1 MATLYVG
8 YHMLPHWRGL
18 RIVKTLI
25 FSNILSHFSSKIDCK
40 DQNGYG
46 ASIKPDIGA
55 GPVSAMTAAGW
66 GGSPGSVGGAG
77 AGGVSGGRVGVTTP
91 DTMAR
96 YTPSSVDQAARDR
109 AWMNTCSS
117 LSAAA
122 QASVITSRCHKH
134 G

>member
-1 MATLYVG
+1 MLY
-8 YHMLPHWRGL
+8 
-18 RIVKTLI
+18 
-25 FSNILSHFSSKIDCK
+25 HFSSKIDCK

-55 GPVSAMTAAGW
+55 GPVSAMSAAGW
-66 GGSPGSVGGAG
+66 GGSPGSVGGAAG
-77 AGGVSGGRVGVTTP
+77 AGPVSGGRVGVTTP

-122 QASVITSRCHKH
+122 QASVITNNVRQHDKLCLNLSSLS
-134 G
+134 

>member
-1 MATLYVG
+1 MTQ
-8 YHMLPHWRGL
+8 
-18 RIVKTLI
+18 T
-25 FSNILSHFSSKIDCK
+25 FHFSSKIDCK

-55 GPVSAMTAAGW
+55 GPVSAGAGAG
-66 GGSPGSVGGAG
+66 GGSPGSVGGA

-91 DTMAR
+91 DPAMAR

-122 QASVITSRCHKH
+122 QAKSHHQEITTTTGSSYSLTL
-134 G
+134 